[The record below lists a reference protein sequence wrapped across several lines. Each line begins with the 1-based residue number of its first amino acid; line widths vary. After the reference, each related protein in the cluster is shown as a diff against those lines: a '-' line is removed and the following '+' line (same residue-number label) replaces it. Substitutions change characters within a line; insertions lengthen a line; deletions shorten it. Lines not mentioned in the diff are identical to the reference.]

1 MQCSCK
7 SWCAVCG
14 HIEQADIAAAVP
26 SRLQVESTSVAV
38 HYIAHRQQEKQW
50 EEEQEGQQPCR
61 QRHVSG

>member
-1 MQCSCK
+1 MNIAILSREPHNY
-7 SWCAVCG
+7 STSHLV
-14 HIEQADIAAAVP
+14 AAAVP